1 MILISE
7 AIDVIQTNL
16 EEKVK
21 ALAEINL
28 TKYENF
34 DTTTENSDTGSKG
47 VLVQFNLKT
56 GVEFAEGEEYIPIQ
70 ETTTNINLPWI
81 GNYKPERVEVLTKST
96 QATNG
101 GKEASYE
108 YHASTGTLSIIAE
121 NNGYTENIADSRDE
135 YEIICIYNSKC
146 YTKNEENDFK
156 VQLITYEKLNDE
168 QGTTISNKLEEEYTC
183 TDNISGVV
191 SISHR
196 TDKIYDG
203 YITANTL
210 NNENNYDTTYN
221 ETLRVMVSNK
231 DIAQKIEVRENS
243 EISLYEETNIDKN
256 QVLDMLGDKGSID
269 VFDEN
274 GNILKTIN
282 KDTETDEDGKIKI
295 TYENRVQNIII
306 QLKDLAK
313 EGIFEFQNVR
323 VIEAN
328 AQIIENTIPTQV
340 FIKGINTISTEVEN
354 DDGEKITETSDLVK
368 YERNGQIN
376 TGIKQAVSNI
386 DVKLDKDTLVNNTQ
400 NNVIITAVLRTDG
413 PQYSLF
419 KNPTISIEMPAEV
432 ENINIGAPE
441 IMYDNQ
447 VFNITD
453 SKVSTN
459 NNGNKVI
466 NIQLQGSQ
474 TSYEQSSVLEGTNIR
489 IPATINVTKQ
499 LENKAGIIKCTYSN
513 EMTSTTESKET
524 EVMLLNKIV
533 KATQDLTLES
543 GENEKAGTTPEENG
557 SEVKEQVGTISV
569 TKDISA
575 GNGKDIYER
584 QVQKITLTVTNNTNN
599 EIANINLQDE
609 IPNEFIYANAICDV
623 GLENGY
629 IEDEKITVY
638 EKNIEKLQAKETLT
652 FEYYVRVEQ
661 GQEIQEKKVSTKAKA
676 TIKSTS
682 ETFESNVIENTIK
695 ESKFQID
702 MVASSNATSIWTA
715 GNTINYKI
723 VVKNITNEKLT
734 GVTVTNVMPEGT
746 TFNEAFYLQFDEKQ
760 NSYIKEYSEEY
771 MNKNYNQNKKM
782 VTWNIGDLDAGKE
795 VGVYVSITLDEIQD
809 NSDTKV
815 IINTAAVK
823 ADNTQEYISN
833 KEEIEEINK
842 GTYKV
847 ELGTNLESKYLYEE
861 DEFEYI
867 VKITNTGNIS
877 IDNII
882 MSDELPKG
890 LSGIQAIYAVEG
902 KQEQTVSIERNVEL
916 SFSLKPGEVFIAK
929 ILVVADELE
938 EGVEQLEVKNQ
949 VEVSS
954 VFINDM
960 TSNEVVNIILKKKDE
975 PTDPS
980 DPTDPT
986 VPTDPTN
993 PTEPTNPTTPK
1004 ISISGIA
1011 WIDENE
1017 NGKRDTDEQTYSNM
1031 TVMLYDY
1038 KNNSFVKENGQNIKV
1053 ETNSDGTYEFTNL
1066 DKGQYIVVF
1075 LYDTNTYKLTEYQK
1089 DGILESKNNDV
1100 ITNTIEIDGKTV
1112 TAGLTN
1118 TLEGNSSLTNID
1130 IGLVENK
1137 KFDFEIQKYISKIT
1151 VQTRDGKIKTYTYD
1165 NKQFAKVEIH
1175 SKKINGATVVIEYK
1189 MVVTNNGEVPGTV
1202 AQIVDK
1208 LPNGLKFNSELNNDW
1223 YESNG
1228 SLYSNSLSEQ
1238 IIDVGESEEINLVVT
1253 RQVNSSNVGM
1263 ITNKASIGI
1272 SSNDKAI
1279 EDINAQN
1286 NESMAQVIIGVSTGT
1301 TAAYVTL
1308 TICMLGIIAL
1318 GVYLINKEFLGKEER
1333 DE

>member
-1 MILISE
+1 M
-7 AIDVIQTNL
+7 
-16 EEKVK
+16 
-21 ALAEINL
+21 
-28 TKYENF
+28 
-34 DTTTENSDTGSKG
+34 
-47 VLVQFNLKT
+47 
-56 GVEFAEGEEYIPIQ
+56 
-70 ETTTNINLPWI
+70 
-81 GNYKPERVEVLTKST
+81 
-96 QATNG
+96 
-101 GKEASYE
+101 
-108 YHASTGTLSIIAE
+108 
-121 NNGYTENIADSRDE
+121 
-135 YEIICIYNSKC
+135 
-146 YTKNEENDFK
+146 
-156 VQLITYEKLNDE
+156 
-168 QGTTISNKLEEEYTC
+168 
-183 TDNISGVV
+183 
-191 SISHR
+191 
-196 TDKIYDG
+196 
-203 YITANTL
+203 
-210 NNENNYDTTYN
+210 
-221 ETLRVMVSNK
+221 
-231 DIAQKIEVRENS
+231 
-243 EISLYEETNIDKN
+243 
-256 QVLDMLGDKGSID
+256 
-269 VFDEN
+269 
-274 GNILKTIN
+274 
-282 KDTETDEDGKIKI
+282 
-295 TYENRVQNIII
+295 
-306 QLKDLAK
+306 
-313 EGIFEFQNVR
+313 
-323 VIEAN
+323 
-328 AQIIENTIPTQV
+328 
-340 FIKGINTISTEVEN
+340 
-354 DDGEKITETSDLVK
+354 
-368 YERNGQIN
+368 
-376 TGIKQAVSNI
+376 
-386 DVKLDKDTLVNNTQ
+386 
-400 NNVIITAVLRTDG
+400 
-413 PQYSLF
+413 
-419 KNPTISIEMPAEV
+419 
-432 ENINIGAPE
+432 
-441 IMYDNQ
+441 
-447 VFNITD
+447 
-453 SKVSTN
+453 
-459 NNGNKVI
+459 
-466 NIQLQGSQ
+466 
-474 TSYEQSSVLEGTNIR
+474 
-489 IPATINVTKQ
+489 
-499 LENKAGIIKCTYSN
+499 
-513 EMTSTTESKET
+513 
-524 EVMLLNKIV
+524 
-533 KATQDLTLES
+533 
-543 GENEKAGTTPEENG
+543 
-557 SEVKEQVGTISV
+557 
-569 TKDISA
+569 
-575 GNGKDIYER
+575 
-584 QVQKITLTVTNNTNN
+584 
-599 EIANINLQDE
+599 
-609 IPNEFIYANAICDV
+609 

-1112 TAGLTN
+1112 RSN
-1118 TLEGNSSLTNID
+1118 
-1130 IGLVENK
+1130 
-1137 KFDFEIQKYISKIT
+1137 KYIRRKFKS
-1151 VQTRDGKIKTYTYD
+1151 
-1165 NKQFAKVEIH
+1165 NK
-1175 SKKINGATVVIEYK
+1175 YRY
-1189 MVVTNNGEVPGTV
+1189 
-1202 AQIVDK
+1202 
-1208 LPNGLKFNSELNNDW
+1208 W
-1223 YESNG
+1223 
-1228 SLYSNSLSEQ
+1228 
-1238 IIDVGESEEINLVVT
+1238 
-1253 RQVNSSNVGM
+1253 
-1263 ITNKASIGI
+1263 I
-1272 SSNDKAI
+1272 SRK
-1279 EDINAQN
+1279 
-1286 NESMAQVIIGVSTGT
+1286 
-1301 TAAYVTL
+1301 
-1308 TICMLGIIAL
+1308 
-1318 GVYLINKEFLGKEER
+1318 
-1333 DE
+1333 

>member
-1 MILISE
+1 MKKKLCCIVMLMIFLLNSSIMILISE

-877 IDNII
+877 IDNI
-882 MSDELPKG
+882 
-890 LSGIQAIYAVEG
+890 
-902 KQEQTVSIERNVEL
+902 
-916 SFSLKPGEVFIAK
+916 
-929 ILVVADELE
+929 
-938 EGVEQLEVKNQ
+938 
-949 VEVSS
+949 
-954 VFINDM
+954 M
-960 TSNEVVNIILKKKDE
+960 TS
-975 PTDPS
+975 
-980 DPTDPT
+980 
-986 VPTDPTN
+986 
-993 PTEPTNPTTPK
+993 
-1004 ISISGIA
+1004 
-1011 WIDENE
+1011 
-1017 NGKRDTDEQTYSNM
+1017 
-1031 TVMLYDY
+1031 
-1038 KNNSFVKENGQNIKV
+1038 
-1053 ETNSDGTYEFTNL
+1053 
-1066 DKGQYIVVF
+1066 
-1075 LYDTNTYKLTEYQK
+1075 
-1089 DGILESKNNDV
+1089 
-1100 ITNTIEIDGKTV
+1100 
-1112 TAGLTN
+1112 
-1118 TLEGNSSLTNID
+1118 
-1130 IGLVENK
+1130 
-1137 KFDFEIQKYISKIT
+1137 
-1151 VQTRDGKIKTYTYD
+1151 
-1165 NKQFAKVEIH
+1165 
-1175 SKKINGATVVIEYK
+1175 
-1189 MVVTNNGEVPGTV
+1189 
-1202 AQIVDK
+1202 
-1208 LPNGLKFNSELNNDW
+1208 
-1223 YESNG
+1223 
-1228 SLYSNSLSEQ
+1228 
-1238 IIDVGESEEINLVVT
+1238 
-1253 RQVNSSNVGM
+1253 
-1263 ITNKASIGI
+1263 
-1272 SSNDKAI
+1272 
-1279 EDINAQN
+1279 
-1286 NESMAQVIIGVSTGT
+1286 
-1301 TAAYVTL
+1301 
-1308 TICMLGIIAL
+1308 C
-1318 GVYLINKEFLGKEER
+1318 
-1333 DE
+1333 

>member
-1 MILISE
+1 MKKKLCCIVMLMIFLLNSSIMILISE

-56 GVEFAEGEEYIPIQ
+56 GIEFAEGEEYIPIQ

-108 YHASTGTLSIIAE
+108 YHASTGTLSITAE
-121 NNGYTENIADSRDE
+121 NNGYTENVADSRDE

-156 VQLITYEKLNDE
+156 VQLITYEKLNNE

-432 ENINIGAPE
+432 ENINIGTPE

-513 EMTSTTESKET
+513 EMTATTESKET

-543 GENEKAGTTPEENG
+543 GENEEAGTTPEENG

-609 IPNEFIYANAICDV
+609 IPNEFIYANAVCNM
-623 GLENGY
+623 GFRNGY
-629 IEDEKITVY
+629 IEDETITVY

-652 FEYYVRVEQ
+652 FEYYVRVKQ
-661 GQEIQEKKVSTKAKA
+661 GQEIQEKKVSTRGKA
-676 TIKSTS
+676 TIQATS

-702 MVASSNATSIWTA
+702 MVASSNATGQYKAKSI
-715 GNTINYKI
+715 IDYKI

-734 GVTVTNVMPEGT
+734 GVTVTNIMPEGA
-746 TFNEAFYLQFDEKQ
+746 TFNEAFYLQYDEEEQGYFK
-760 NSYIKEYSEEY
+760 IYSEEY

-782 VTWNIGDLDAGKE
+782 VTWDIGDLDAGKE
-795 VGVYVSITLDEIQD
+795 VGVFVSIILGEIQD
-809 NSDTKV
+809 DSDIKV
-815 IINTAAVK
+815 ITNTAAVK

-833 KEEIEEINK
+833 KEEIKEINK

-847 ELGTNLESKYLYEE
+847 ELGTNLESKYLYEG
-861 DEFEYI
+861 DQFEYI
-867 VKITNTGNIS
+867 VKITNIGNIS
-877 IDNII
+877 IDNAII
-882 MSDELPKG
+882 SDELPKG
-890 LSGIQAIYAVEG
+890 LSGIEATCSVEDQVG
-902 KQEQTVSIERNVEL
+902 QTVSIKKNIQL
-916 SFSLKPGEVFIAK
+916 PFSLEPGEVFTAR
-929 ILVVADELE
+929 ILVAADELD

-960 TSNEVVNIILKKKDE
+960 TSNEVVNIILKKKDD

-980 DPTDPT
+980 DPTYS
-986 VPTDPTN
+986 TD
-993 PTEPTNPTTPK
+993 
-1004 ISISGIA
+1004 
-1011 WIDENE
+1011 
-1017 NGKRDTDEQTYSNM
+1017 
-1031 TVMLYDY
+1031 
-1038 KNNSFVKENGQNIKV
+1038 
-1053 ETNSDGTYEFTNL
+1053 SDG
-1066 DKGQYIVVF
+1066 
-1075 LYDTNTYKLTEYQK
+1075 
-1089 DGILESKNNDV
+1089 
-1100 ITNTIEIDGKTV
+1100 
-1112 TAGLTN
+1112 
-1118 TLEGNSSLTNID
+1118 
-1130 IGLVENK
+1130 
-1137 KFDFEIQKYISKIT
+1137 
-1151 VQTRDGKIKTYTYD
+1151 
-1165 NKQFAKVEIH
+1165 
-1175 SKKINGATVVIEYK
+1175 
-1189 MVVTNNGEVPGTV
+1189 
-1202 AQIVDK
+1202 
-1208 LPNGLKFNSELNNDW
+1208 PNR
-1223 YESNG
+1223 SN
-1228 SLYSNSLSEQ
+1228 
-1238 IIDVGESEEINLVVT
+1238 
-1253 RQVNSSNVGM
+1253 
-1263 ITNKASIGI
+1263 
-1272 SSNDKAI
+1272 
-1279 EDINAQN
+1279 
-1286 NESMAQVIIGVSTGT
+1286 
-1301 TAAYVTL
+1301 
-1308 TICMLGIIAL
+1308 
-1318 GVYLINKEFLGKEER
+1318 
-1333 DE
+1333 